1 MVVSLDNLFF
11 DGVLED
17 VKALGLTTLVDTCQ
31 YRVHARVRNR
41 QGNVTE
47 TFLPAVELPCRMDA
61 MVNRLV
67 PQRSK
72 DDIEVQKILK
82 TFYLDADDPHRID
95 FKPSDELDSDAG
107 NPGVVTTYIVLDVA
121 IETQLAD
128 IVLLVEVKLV

>member
-1 MVVSLDNLFF
+1 MNLDNLFF

-31 YRVHARVRNR
+31 YRVHTRVRNR

-47 TFLPAVELPCRMDA
+47 TFLPAVIFPCRMDA

-82 TFYLDADDPHRID
+82 TFYLDADDTQGVD
-95 FKPSDELDSDAG
+95 FKPGDELDSDAG
-107 NPGVVTTYIVLDVA
+107 NLGVVTTYIVLDVA